1 MSTIT
6 KVVLTVCV
14 LLLASLTFPASPRA
28 TAAPDL
34 RSELASCS
42 AVLVP
47 NELLRSHNNDTDEA
61 FYSAMCGDWY
71 NSHQQVVDSALGVS
85 AVIEVVPVGV
95 DAENTTTNTTVSRTQ
110 YCSQANR
117 RVSRRT
123 KDMFWSRVVP
133 ETART
138 AWLSCVNIVASHGDH
153 ARPVRVNF
161 QPVGDRTITVSVR
174 REGSFREE
182 PTFTELVPTNL
193 ICPDSGASSGRVI
206 PATQDGLAFNC
217 QWASTDANV
226 GAVIV
231 RTSSGDEVATT
242 FRVLPPFLTVEQEL
256 HTPITRLVRTVPVCE
271 GWFGTTDMHNWRKA
285 GNRDGRCSKSSG
297 DGKWC
302 KGEYRQS
309 VSARS
314 GGQLKSPRFECQ
326 GEACGWN
333 DIPNHS
339 WFTATSGVSSIGG
352 EVWAGSRSINLRL
365 CADEDVYGTENQITK
380 PASWSL
386 GRGAGF
392 VVEVPNNS
400 RAVLNLRRTDGST
413 SALEVGS
420 SNNILSVVERAAVG
434 NVTKWSYRVN
444 P

>member
-1 MSTIT
+1 MSTFI
-6 KVVLTVCV
+6 KVILMSCV
-14 LLLASLTFPASPRA
+14 LGTAITFFASPSA
-28 TAAPDL
+28 TTAADL
-34 RSELASCS
+34 GSELASCS

-47 NELLRSHNNDTDEA
+47 NELLRSHNNDTDQA
-61 FYSAMCGDWY
+61 FFSAMCGDWY

-85 AVIEVVPVGV
+85 AIIELVPVGV

-138 AWLSCVNIVASHGDH
+138 AWLSCVNIIASHGEH

-161 QPVGDRTITVSVR
+161 QPVGDQNVTISVR
-174 REGSFREE
+174 HEASFSGQ
-182 PTFTELVPTNL
+182 PTFTAIVPTNL
-193 ICPDSGASSGRVI
+193 MCPDSAANSGRVI
-206 PATQDGLAFNC
+206 PSTQDGLAFSC
-217 QWASTDANV
+217 QWASPDANV
-226 GAVIV
+226 GAVII
-231 RTSSGDEVATT
+231 RTSLGDEVATT
-242 FRVLPPFLTVEQEL
+242 FRVLPPFLIVEQEL
-256 HTPITRLVRTVPVCE
+256 HTPVTRLVRTVSVCE
-271 GWFGTTDMHNWRKA
+271 SWFGTTDMHNWRKS
-285 GNRDGRCSKSSG
+285 GNRDGRCTKSTE
-297 DGKWC
+297 DGKFC
-302 KGEYRQS
+302 KGDYRQT

-314 GGQLKSPRFECQ
+314 GGQLKNPRFECQ

-352 EVWAGSRSINLRL
+352 EVWIGSRSVSLRL
-365 CADEDVYGTENQITK
+365 CADEDVHGTENQVTK

-386 GRGAGF
+386 AKGAGF

-400 RAVLNLRRTDGST
+400 RAVLNLRKPDGST
-413 SALEVGS
+413 SALEVGR
-420 SNNILSVVERAAVG
+420 SNNILSVVEQAAVG
-434 NVTKWSYRVN
+434 NVTKWSYRVT